1 VVQKELLVLNLQEK
15 LLMKIRF
22 EKNSLRLRVR
32 KSDVAEL
39 KQQGFITESVEMP
52 GNVLTYELRISDVT
66 EPQALFKDNAVVT
79 TIPRDIATEWLNTD
93 EVGIYHMIP
102 LGNNRTLELVI
113 EKDFPC
119 KDRPEEDRSDT
130 FTELA
135 NEQGSNETC

>member
-1 VVQKELLVLNLQEK
+1 MK
-15 LLMKIRF
+15 LRF

-52 GNVLTYELRISDVT
+52 GNVLTYELRILDIAA
-66 EPQALFKDNAVVT
+66 PQALFKDNAVVA
-79 TIPRDIATEWLNTD
+79 TIPRNIAAEWLNTD
-93 EVGIYHMIP
+93 EVGIYHMISMD
-102 LGNNRTLELVI
+102 NNRTLELVI

-119 KDRPEEDRSDT
+119 KDRPEEDKSDT